1 MTKDKVKIIHLVYSI
16 VLSVLCVVAGVCLI
30 VGCVSIYNSGSRPFS
45 PEAIGEA
52 FAKIAVPVYI
62 CLIFILGAFFLN
74 LFLPNEEKKRASK
87 PDERTTLQNL
97 YKKISLEYCPSQY
110 QAQIKTQR
118 TFRFVLTIAVF
129 FNFAINIAMALVH
142 IFDSE
147 TFSGHS
153 AMIDVR
159 NAVLVLLRYAIIA
172 FVLGLVLTYFNK
184 YTLRKE
190 IDLVKK
196 SIAKNIQRGDP
207 VDVIPEEET
216 QEGKFVSFF
225 KSHKKAI
232 LIIVRCLLIALSV
245 AFITVGI
252 VTGGMEDV
260 LQKAINICTECIGL
274 G

>member
-16 VLSVLCVVAGVCLI
+16 VLSVLCVVAGICLI
-30 VGCVSIYNSGSRPFS
+30 VGCVSIYNSGDRPFS

-74 LFLPNEEKKRASK
+74 LFLPNEEKKKASK

-118 TFRFVLTIAVF
+118 TFRFVLSIAVF

-147 TFSGHS
+147 TFAGHS

-159 NAVLVLLRYAIIA
+159 NAVLVLLRYAVVA

-207 VDVIPEEET
+207 VDVISEQEAE
-216 QEGKFVSFF
+216 EGKFVSFF
-225 KSHKKAI
+225 KNHKKAI
-232 LIIVRCLLIALSV
+232 LIIARCLLIALSV
-245 AFITVGI
+245 TFIVVGI